1 MINQLRYVLWLGLL
15 VLLWFNYTTW
25 TAQFAASAQRTAAV
39 REAAAAPV
47 LSNSVPQTPP
57 PAFAPAVAAPAP
69 RPAPKVSTAPAA
81 VSAAAPVI
89 HVHTDVYDLEISTE
103 GGTLVKVDLLHYAKV
118 QGSKARVQLEST
130 DPAREYL
137 LQTGLTGPSG
147 ADYPTQAARFSAAR
161 LEYRMGAS
169 GELRVPL
176 TWHSGGITVTKTFVF
191 HKGSYRIGLH
201 YLVDN
206 RGKAPWTFAAYA
218 QLFRNDPRTKGSYF
232 HPTSNAYHGPA
243 IWDGH
248 KYVELDPTSRE
259 YQHFARQVTNGWIAV
274 PQLDFVSAVV
284 PPAGEPFR
292 FTSQVSGSDYLLAAA
307 GPNQTVAPGATLSL
321 TQTLFVGPTLHGQL
335 VKTDPTLGYLDDYGF
350 FTILARPLF
359 WLLSRVH
366 GVTGNWGV
374 AIIIV
379 TILLKLLFYPLSE
392 ASGRSMAKM
401 KALGPRIKAIQESYK
416 DDKEKLGRAMMEIYK
431 REKVNP
437 VAGCLPMLLQLPVFI
452 AFYWVL
458 LYSVELRQAP
468 FILWIHNLSARDPY
482 FILPAIMAA
491 TGYLQFKLNPAPP
504 DPVQAKMM
512 MFMPLVMA
520 GLFAFFPSGLVLYYV
535 VNSLLSIAQQW
546 HINRRIAATKR
557 TA

>member
-191 HKGSYRIGLH
+191 HKDSYRIGLH